1 MFTSMIAIIVLGGAG
16 LAALLTALSGRT
28 GEQAQTLGRSTRF
41 SLLVLGIL
49 AWVGAVLIY
58 ARSNQDPA
66 VGNRLAKAWSGSSS
80 QAPAAVSLQDQ
91 DLGRRIAETP
101 IATLAAK
108 PADADLPDDTLSP
121 SAAALEQQAEVESEI
136 EPALP
141 EQLVQVGGTEK
152 PLSAPIT
159 TAAVAEPVRSEPA
172 RLIAAPLPRYSATY
186 AAPVAPAVRPAS
198 EPVPVRG
205 SAPQAVASAPRK
217 PRPAAPKKSKPA
229 TEQIA
234 NGKGTTIHILNS
246 LGADETQEKL
256 TLTIEGR
263 PLANFEVNT
272 AKRSVHVP
280 LVLPRPGVL
289 NYTLSGT
296 SLREGYTRVT
306 GKGCIEMTHQSSFEV
321 RRVNGSDELYLHRVA
336 TRHY

>member
-16 LAALLTALSGRT
+16 LAALLTALTGRT
-28 GEQAQTLGRSTRF
+28 AEQAALTSGKRL
-41 SLLVLGIL
+41 SLLILGIL
-49 AWVGAVLIY
+49 AWVSAVLVY

-66 VGNRLAKAWSGSSS
+66 AGNSLAKAWSGSSNR
-80 QAPAAVSLQDQ
+80 QAPAAVSLQNQ
-91 DLGRRIAETP
+91 DLGRRIPETP

-108 PADADLPDDTLSP
+108 PADADPSDDTLSP
-121 SAAALEQQAEVESEI
+121 SAAALEQQAEVEAEI

-141 EQLVQVGGTEK
+141 EQLVQVSGTEK
-152 PLSAPIT
+152 PLSAPIV
-159 TAAVAEPVRSEPA
+159 AAPESVARQPA
-172 RLIAAPLPRYSATY
+172 RLIATPLPRYSATY
-186 AAPVAPAVRPAS
+186 AAPTTTDLA
-198 EPVPVRG
+198 PVRRNA
-205 SAPQAVASAPRK
+205 STAVASVPRK
-217 PRPAAPKKSKPA
+217 PRPVAPKKPKPLP
-229 TEQIA
+229 EQIA
-234 NGKGTTIHILNS
+234 NSKGTTIHILNT

-256 TLTIEGR
+256 TLSIEGR

-272 AKRSVHVP
+272 AKPSVHVP

-296 SLREGYTRVT
+296 SLRDGYTRVA
-306 GKGCIEMTHQSSFEV
+306 GKGCIEMTNQSSFEV